1 VASHQRGVGFAVS
14 NTDCC
19 AVTAES
25 TTGLSSSQTD
35 HRQDNANAIVVISN
49 TATAAVAGTAALSA
63 KANWPA
69 NGFQLTIGT
78 AFTAS
83 LRVHFLALGG
93 SDLTNAHT
101 GNFSNPTAVNA
112 AYDVTTVG
120 FQPDCVFFLGMGSST
135 APPSQAVDSG
145 MFLGFALSST
155 QQGILLGGSNDAS
168 TTTVTRSYCTD
179 AECVGGMTGGRAL
192 RCRFTDDADQH
203 HNTYNRLWFRFQ
215 PVRCT
220 TGFALQHQEH
230 HRDLTNKRRV
240 VPRWVLLRH

>member
-1 VASHQRGVGFAVS
+1 MAAQAQVGSFNTGTGAAGTTINVSCGFQPVAVLFWWSGRTQTTDTAGVASHQRGVGFAVS

-168 TTTVTRSYCTD
+168 TTTVTRC
-179 AECVGGMTGGRAL
+179 
-192 RCRFTDDADQH
+192 
-203 HNTYNRLWFRFQ
+203 
-215 PVRCT
+215 
-220 TGFALQHQEH
+220 
-230 HRDLTNKRRV
+230 LTAPMRSV
-240 VPRWVLLRH
+240 SVA